1 MLVTFPR
8 YVLRE
13 LGKAFGVSLLVYTFA
28 LLAIYCAL
36 ALVEG
41 ATLTTAL
48 SLILRLFPL
57 ISPLALP
64 FSVVT
69 AIMICYGRLSAN
81 NEFVG
86 AQASGINPLWIA
98 APALLVALLCSIITV
113 YLNDEVL
120 TSSVAGI
127 ERSLL
132 ADRTE
137 ILRSRLTKPGSFA
150 FPISNQEVLS
160 ISRLPSSW
168 DSQNRNSVDFTRFK
182 KPGSS
187 GEPPQDWDPAYP
199 YPETRVLAR
208 NHEITVTEDEEG
220 TMYIGAQ
227 FSDGAEHIYSR
238 GTLVLGDAGRRKMS
252 FVVPKSGINFTINRD
267 RTQYMGIDRLRL
279 EKNRAESAFAEQ
291 IIVRFLALMREAP
304 GFSTDY
310 ADFSAQATAARLDRD
325 LAVKRAFLRQ
335 AISLCQKREIA
346 LPEDL
351 QAMADSFFGGY
362 DGRIPAA
369 GEIARYVAEIN
380 VKLVMSFACISFAFI
395 GIPIGLIARRG
406 SSMIGF
412 AISLGFAFAFYM
424 VITALH
430 GAVRDGSLPWW
441 GLWLPNLAILA
452 IGLVLWHRT
461 VRGIN

>member
-1 MLVTFPR
+1 MLITFPR

-13 LGKAFGVSLLVYTFA
+13 LGKAFGVSLLVYSFA

-168 DSQNRNSVDFTRFK
+168 DRQNRNSVDFTRFK

-199 YPETRVLAR
+199 YPEIRVLAR

-227 FSDGAEHIYSR
+227 FSDGTDRIYSR
-238 GTLVLGDAGRRKMS
+238 GTLVLGDAGRRNMS
-252 FVVPKSGINFTINRD
+252 FVVPK
-267 RTQYMGIDRLRL
+267 
-279 EKNRAESAFAEQ
+279 
-291 IIVRFLALMREAP
+291 
-304 GFSTDY
+304 
-310 ADFSAQATAARLDRD
+310 
-325 LAVKRAFLRQ
+325 
-335 AISLCQKREIA
+335 
-346 LPEDL
+346 
-351 QAMADSFFGGY
+351 
-362 DGRIPAA
+362 
-369 GEIARYVAEIN
+369 
-380 VKLVMSFACISFAFI
+380 
-395 GIPIGLIARRG
+395 
-406 SSMIGF
+406 
-412 AISLGFAFAFYM
+412 
-424 VITALH
+424 
-430 GAVRDGSLPWW
+430 
-441 GLWLPNLAILA
+441 
-452 IGLVLWHRT
+452 
-461 VRGIN
+461 